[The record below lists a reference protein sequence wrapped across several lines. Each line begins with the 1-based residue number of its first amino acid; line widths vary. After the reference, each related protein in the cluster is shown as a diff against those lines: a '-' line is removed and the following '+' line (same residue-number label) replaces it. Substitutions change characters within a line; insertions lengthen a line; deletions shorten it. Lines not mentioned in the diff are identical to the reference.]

1 MRQKFTFII
10 DEKKETITLQ
20 EAGEA
25 DPGAFLTVHEEKYP
39 YDVIKSALEGGQ
51 DLFIETLRRKNLF
64 PPFDL
69 SVKLFESLGPFL
81 SEGQGDRLVI
91 DYEDIEAFPS
101 EHEVLLEEVDDA
113 DVDELESLLKD
124 ETEDLTEDDIKE
136 IDGDDDTPRFQLD
149 NNSEHEN

>member
-1 MRQKFTFII
+1 MKQKFTFII
-10 DEKKETITLQ
+10 DEKNETITLQ

-25 DPGAFLTVHEEKYP
+25 DPGAFLTVHEEP
-39 YDVIKSALEGGQ
+39 YDYNDLKNALEGGQ

-69 SVKLFESLGPFL
+69 SVKLYEGLAAFL
-81 SEGQGDRLVI
+81 HEGQGDKLVI
-91 DYEDIEAFPS
+91 DYEDVEAIPN
-101 EHEVLLEEVDDA
+101 EDEELEEVEDA